1 LPRGARERPAARR
14 HPRFRPAIEPMIR
27 FLLRLI
33 GFLILAAGFVA
44 LVIDGARSIA
54 VGALSWTSAETA
66 WASWSPAT
74 LAKTHTALASAPGL
88 DHAFAFILTLPAFAP
103 LVVIGILL
111 MLLGRRR
118 RRGIGVAP

>member
-1 LPRGARERPAARR
+1 
-14 HPRFRPAIEPMIR
+14 MIR

-33 GFLILAAGFVA
+33 GFLILAGGFVA

-54 VGALSWTSAETA
+54 VGALSWTSAETT
-66 WASWSPAT
+66 WSSWSPAT
-74 LAKTHTALASAPGL
+74 LAKTRTSLASVPGL
-88 DHAFAFILTLPAFAP
+88 DQAFAFMLSLPAFAP
-103 LVVIGILL
+103 FVVIGVLL